1 MTDTYLI
8 HISASLM
15 KILGWQCVGLI
26 AIIVWTAVISGLMFG
41 VLRLFGILRV
51 CDEAQEKGE
60 MVAFNNKL
68 HQQYFRINKFYN
80 TMPLMLYMKSYEETL
95 SFKSKNCKVFEIASA
110 FLVLLSIRYNLDLKV
125 NYIGSSYCYDI
136 SYMLC

>member
-1 MTDTYLI
+1 
-8 HISASLM
+8 M

-68 HQQYFRINKFYN
+68 HQQQILQYHVPYVV
-80 TMPLMLYMKSYEETL
+80 YEM
-95 SFKSKNCKVFEIASA
+95 I
-110 FLVLLSIRYNLDLKV
+110 
-125 NYIGSSYCYDI
+125 
-136 SYMLC
+136 

>member
-60 MVAFNNKL
+60 TVAFNNKL
-68 HQQYFRINKFYN
+68 HQQYFRINKFYY
-80 TMPLMLYMKSYEETL
+80 TMPLMLYMKLYEDTL

-110 FLVLLSIRYNLDLKV
+110 FLVYFIN
-125 NYIGSSYCYDI
+125 
-136 SYMLC
+136 